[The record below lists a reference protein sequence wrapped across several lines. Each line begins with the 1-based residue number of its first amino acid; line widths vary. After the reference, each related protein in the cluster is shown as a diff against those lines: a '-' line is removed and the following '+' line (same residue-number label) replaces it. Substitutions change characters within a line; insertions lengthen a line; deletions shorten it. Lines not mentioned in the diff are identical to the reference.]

1 MLTIHIDEFLDA
13 VKTGDADRIDKLLKQ
28 NPTLAGAREK
38 NGVSAIFL
46 ALYRGNRVGAL
57 AIASK
62 KSELD
67 VFEASALGDV
77 ERLKNAVDQDP
88 SLVRTYSPDGFTA
101 LALAAYLG
109 EKRSVEYLIEKG
121 AELNALARNETGY
134 TALTG
139 AVSQNHNEIAK
150 ILVKNGAQVNHSYEG
165 GFTPL
170 MHAAYAGNVELVS
183 FLLQNGADPMAK
195 NSEGKTALAFAQE
208 KNNIQII
215 ELLRKNGAS

>member
-1 MLTIHIDEFLDA
+1 MRTDEFMDA
-13 VKTGDADRIDKLLKQ
+13 IRKGDMTRIDQLLEE
-28 NPTLAGAREK
+28 NPTLANAREK

-46 ALYRGNRVGAL
+46 ALYHGNKTAAL

-62 KSELD
+62 KLELD
-67 VFEASALGDV
+67 VFEASALGDLD
-77 ERLKNAVDQDP
+77 RLMITVNNDP
-88 SLVRTYSPDGFTA
+88 SSVFSYSPDGFTA

-109 EKRSVEYLIEKG
+109 QKESVEFLVGKG
-121 AELNALARNETGY
+121 ADLNALARNETGY

-150 ILVKNGAQVNHSYEG
+150 ILVKNGARVNHGYEG

-170 MHAAYAGNVELVS
+170 MHASYAGNIELVS
-183 FLLQNGADPMAK
+183 FLLQNGADPTAK
-195 NSEGKTALAFAQE
+195 NSVGKTALTFAQE
-208 KNNIQII
+208 KSNSQII

>member
-1 MLTIHIDEFLDA
+1 MLTMQTDEFLDA
-13 VKTGDADRIDKLLKQ
+13 VKKGDADRIDSLLKQ
-28 NPTLAGAREK
+28 NPTLANAREE

-46 ALYRGNRVGAL
+46 ALYRGNRAAAL

-77 ERLKNAVDQDP
+77 ERLKNTLNQDP
-88 SLVRTYSPDGFTA
+88 TSLHSYSPDGFTA

-109 EKRSVEYLIEKG
+109 QKESVNYLIEKG
-121 AELNALARNETGY
+121 ADLNALARNETGY

-150 ILVKNGAQVNHSYEG
+150 ILVKNGARVNHGYEG

-170 MHAAYAGNVELVS
+170 MHAAYAGNIELVS

-195 NSEGKTALAFAQE
+195 NTEGKNALAFAQE
-208 KNNIQII
+208 KNNNQII
-215 ELLRKNGAS
+215 ELLRKNGAE

>member
-1 MLTIHIDEFLDA
+1 MLTIQTSEFLDA
-13 VKTGDADRIDKLLKQ
+13 VKKGDADRIDRLLKQ
-28 NPTLAGAREK
+28 DPTLANAREK

-46 ALYRGNRVGAL
+46 ALYRGNRAAAL

-67 VFEASALGDV
+67 VFESSALGDV
-77 ERLKNAVDQDP
+77 ERLKSTLNQDP
-88 SLVRTYSPDGFTA
+88 ASLHSYSPDGFTA

-109 EKRSVEYLIEKG
+109 QKESVNYLIEKG
-121 AELNALARNETGY
+121 ADLNALARNETGY

-150 ILVKNGAQVNHSYEG
+150 ILVKNGARVNHGYEG

-170 MHAAYAGNVELVS
+170 MHAAYAGNAELAS
-183 FLLQNGADPMAK
+183 LLLQNGADPMAK
-195 NSEGKTALAFAQE
+195 NTEGKNALAFAQE
-208 KNNIQII
+208 KNNNQII
-215 ELLRKNGAS
+215 ELLRKNGAE

>member
-1 MLTIHIDEFLDA
+1 MLTIQTDEFLDA
-13 VKTGDADRIDKLLKQ
+13 VKKGDTARINQLLHQ
-28 NPTLAGAREK
+28 NPTLSNAREK

-46 ALYRGNRVGAL
+46 ALYRGNKAGAL

-62 KSELD
+62 KPELD

-77 ERLKNAVDQDP
+77 ERLKNIVNRDP
-88 SLVRTYSPDGFTA
+88 ASVSSYSPDGFTA

-109 EKRSVEYLIEKG
+109 QKEPVEYLIEKG
-121 AELNALARNETGY
+121 VDLNALARNETGY

-150 ILVKNGAQVNHSYEG
+150 FLVRKGAQVNHGYEG

-170 MHAAYAGNVELVS
+170 MHAAYAGNVELVR
-183 FLLQNGADPMAK
+183 FLLQNGADPTAK
-195 NSEGKTALAFAQE
+195 NSEGKTPLAFAQE
-208 KNNIQII
+208 TNNREILQ
-215 ELLRKNGAS
+215 LLREHGAS